1 MFQGWE
7 ITDYLQAT
15 QIVVSVMEILVT
27 AFVAIWV
34 VQSVQTK
41 IDREKVL
48 KDYFSGELI
57 QLRTDLRAFLD
68 LLIRGQMEAQ
78 SIKREHNLLRVRI
91 NDLMDVLN
99 EKFNVDKKYL
109 SAYRQGL
116 LKIVEEDENYESGY
130 SDNLKVKFTD
140 STVERLHKLRTKNDH
155 VFNYILLKLYED

>member
-7 ITDYLQAT
+7 ISDYLQAT
-15 QIVVSVMEILVT
+15 QIMVSVIEILVT

-34 VQSVQTK
+34 VQSVQTE

-68 LLIRGQMEAQ
+68 MLIRGEMEAQ

-91 NDLMDVLN
+91 KDLLDVLN

-116 LKIVEEDENYESGY
+116 LKIVEADENYEKGY
-130 SDNLKVKFTD
+130 SNNLKVKLTEN
-140 STVERLHKLRTKNDH
+140 TVTRLHKLRTDNDH
-155 VFNYILLKLYED
+155 IFNYILLKLYD

>member
-7 ITDYLQAT
+7 ISDYLQAT
-15 QIVVSVMEILVT
+15 QIMVSVTEILVT

-34 VQSVQTK
+34 VQSVQTE

-68 LLIRGQMEAQ
+68 LLIRGEMEAQ

-91 NDLMDVLN
+91 KDLLDVLN

-116 LKIVEEDENYESGY
+116 LKIVEADENYEKGY
-130 SDNLKVKFTD
+130 SNNLKVKLTD
-140 STVERLHKLRTKNDH
+140 NTVTRLHKLRTDNDH
-155 VFNYILLKLYED
+155 IFNYILLKLYD

>member
-7 ITDYLQAT
+7 ISDYLQAT
-15 QIVVSVMEILVT
+15 QIMVSVIEILVT
-27 AFVAIWV
+27 VFVAIWV
-34 VQSVQTK
+34 VQSVQTE

-68 LLIRGQMEAQ
+68 LLIRGEMEAQ

-91 NDLMDVLN
+91 KDLLDVLN

-116 LKIVEEDENYESGY
+116 LKIVEADENYEKGY
-130 SDNLKVKFTD
+130 SNNLKAKLTEN
-140 STVERLHKLRTKNDH
+140 TVTRLHKLRTDNDH
-155 VFNYILLKLYED
+155 IFNYILLKLYD

>member
-7 ITDYLQAT
+7 ISDYLQAT
-15 QIVVSVMEILVT
+15 QIMVSLIEILVT

-34 VQSVQTK
+34 VQSVQTE

-68 LLIRGQMEAQ
+68 LLIRGEMEAQ

-91 NDLMDVLN
+91 KDLLDVLN

-116 LKIVEEDENYESGY
+116 LKIVEADENYEKGY
-130 SDNLKVKFTD
+130 SNNLKVKLTD
-140 STVERLHKLRTKNDH
+140 NTVTRLHKLRTDNDH
-155 VFNYILLKLYED
+155 IFNYILLKLYD

>member
-7 ITDYLQAT
+7 ISDYLQAT
-15 QIVVSVMEILVT
+15 QIMVSVIEILVT

-34 VQSVQTK
+34 VQSVQTD

-68 LLIRGQMEAQ
+68 LLIRGEMEAQ

-91 NDLMDVLN
+91 KDLLDVLN

-116 LKIVEEDENYESGY
+116 LKIVEADENYEKGY
-130 SDNLKVKFTD
+130 SNNLKVKLTEN
-140 STVERLHKLRTKNDH
+140 TVTRLHKLRTDNDH
-155 VFNYILLKLYED
+155 IFNYILLKLYD

>member
-7 ITDYLQAT
+7 ISDYLQAT
-15 QIVVSVMEILVT
+15 QIMVSVIEILVT

-34 VQSVQTK
+34 VQSVQTE

-68 LLIRGQMEAQ
+68 LLIRGEMEAQ

-91 NDLMDVLN
+91 KDLLDVLN

-116 LKIVEEDENYESGY
+116 LKIVEADENYEKGY
-130 SDNLKVKFTD
+130 SNNLKVKLTD
-140 STVERLHKLRTKNDH
+140 NTVTRLHKLRTDNDH
-155 VFNYILLKLYED
+155 IFNYILLKLYD

>member
-116 LKIVEEDENYESGY
+116 LKIVEEDENYEKIG
-130 SDNLKVKFTD
+130 
-140 STVERLHKLRTKNDH
+140 RAH
-155 VFNYILLKLYED
+155 V

>member
-7 ITDYLQAT
+7 ISDYLQAT
-15 QIVVSVMEILVT
+15 QIMVSVIEILVT

-34 VQSVQTK
+34 VQSVQTE

-68 LLIRGQMEAQ
+68 LLIRGEMEAQ

-91 NDLMDVLN
+91 KDLLDVLN

-116 LKIVEEDENYESGY
+116 LKIVEADENYEKGY
-130 SDNLKVKFTD
+130 SNNLKVKLTEN
-140 STVERLHKLRTKNDH
+140 TVTRLHKLRTDNDH
-155 VFNYILLKLYED
+155 IFNYILLKLYD

>member
-7 ITDYLQAT
+7 ISDYLQAT
-15 QIVVSVMEILVT
+15 QIMVSVIEILVT

-34 VQSVQTK
+34 VQSVQTE

-68 LLIRGQMEAQ
+68 LLIRGEMEAQ

-91 NDLMDVLN
+91 KDLLDVLN

-116 LKIVEEDENYESGY
+116 LKIVEADENYEKGY
-130 SDNLKVKFTD
+130 SNNLKVKLTEN
-140 STVERLHKLRTKNDH
+140 TVTRLHKLRTENDH
-155 VFNYILLKLYED
+155 IFNYILLKLYD

>member
-7 ITDYLQAT
+7 ISDYLQAT
-15 QIVVSVMEILVT
+15 QIMVSVIEILVT

-34 VQSVQTK
+34 VQSVQTE

-68 LLIRGQMEAQ
+68 MLIRGEMEAQ
-78 SIKREHNLLRVRI
+78 SIKRENNLLRVRI
-91 NDLMDVLN
+91 KDLLDVLN

-116 LKIVEEDENYESGY
+116 LKIVEADENYEKGY
-130 SDNLKVKFTD
+130 SNNLKVKLTEN
-140 STVERLHKLRTKNDH
+140 TVTRLHKLRTDNDH
-155 VFNYILLKLYED
+155 IFNYILLKLYD

>member
-7 ITDYLQAT
+7 ISDYLQAT
-15 QIVVSVMEILVT
+15 QIMVSVIEILVT

-34 VQSVQTK
+34 VQSVQTE

-68 LLIRGQMEAQ
+68 LLIRGEMEAQ

-91 NDLMDVLN
+91 KDLLDVLN

-116 LKIVEEDENYESGY
+116 LKIIEADENYEKGY
-130 SDNLKVKFTD
+130 SNNLKVKLTEN
-140 STVERLHKLRTKNDH
+140 TVTRLHKLRTDNDH
-155 VFNYILLKLYED
+155 IFNYILLKLYD

>member
-7 ITDYLQAT
+7 ISDYLQAT
-15 QIVVSVMEILVT
+15 QIMVSVIEILVT

-34 VQSVQTK
+34 VQSVQTE

-68 LLIRGQMEAQ
+68 LLIRGEMEAQ

-91 NDLMDVLN
+91 KDLLDVLN

-109 SAYRQGL
+109 RAYRQGL
-116 LKIVEEDENYESGY
+116 LKIVEADENYEKGY
-130 SDNLKVKFTD
+130 SNNLKVKLTEN
-140 STVERLHKLRTKNDH
+140 TVTRLHKLRTDNDH
-155 VFNYILLKLYED
+155 IFNYILLKLYD

>member
-7 ITDYLQAT
+7 ISDYLQAT
-15 QIVVSVMEILVT
+15 QIMVSVIEILVT

-34 VQSVQTK
+34 VQSVQTE

-68 LLIRGQMEAQ
+68 MLIRGEMEAQ

-91 NDLMDVLN
+91 KDLLDVLN

-116 LKIVEEDENYESGY
+116 LKIVEADENYEKGY
-130 SDNLKVKFTD
+130 SNNLKVKLTEN
-140 STVERLHKLRTKNDH
+140 TVTRLHKLRKDNDH
-155 VFNYILLKLYED
+155 IFNYILLKLYD